1 MRPLTAVSR
10 PGSCSRCRQWLGST
24 ADPICTPARCC
35 GVPTEYQL
43 WLADAIGELLAS
55 APRIEPERLR
65 TSAREALLAY
75 ANAFTEGNRT
85 AVADMA
91 GCGRGVFYSWFKGD
105 NAPRIDILLRTWYRL
120 KLPVAYVFENPYPGF
135 FPQAQSERSSEI
147 RYAREKSPKR
157 TPEQTRRAL
166 EAALQEQPPPALHE
180 IAQRLGYGTTTRLR
194 SVDKDLCR
202 QIVLM
207 HLRSGRSHW
216 WRKRGAK
223 PICELSRLK
232 TILEGYLASENPVPP
247 LDRIARS
254 LGYAVDTSMWEKF
267 PELCPGIAPGVSEPA
282 NQSDSASDNATCA
295 RLRERRRR
303 YRDRGIR
310 KRTTARA
317 RSLRQGRHIRLQYR
331 LV

>member
-1 MRPLTAVSR
+1 
-10 PGSCSRCRQWLGST
+10 
-24 ADPICTPARCC
+24 
-35 GVPTEYQL
+35 
-43 WLADAIGELLAS
+43 
-55 APRIEPERLR
+55 
-65 TSAREALLAY
+65 
-75 ANAFTEGNRT
+75 
-85 AVADMA
+85 MA

-180 IAQRLGYGTTTRLR
+180 IAQRLGYGTTTRFR